1 MPWSIIIVGVFFAA
15 FGLLARLW
23 PCNPG
28 QNRFFNSGMIDD
40 ALYWALGII
49 LYGDITLILIKL
61 AVGGDAVTLKAVA
74 TGYGRAA
81 ALPVWAQRPAIFILT
96 YVLQY
101 WIHRLL

>member
-1 MPWSIIIVGVFFAA
+1 
-15 FGLLARLW
+15 
-23 PCNPG
+23 
-28 QNRFFNSGMIDD
+28 MIDD

-81 ALPVWAQRPAIFILT
+81 ALPVWAQVLVIFTITDL
-96 YVLQY
+96 VQY
-101 WIHRLL
+101 WIHRLLHGRALWPFHAIHHSAGEVTWSTTYRIHPVKPG